1 MYNADCFTKKANLT
15 IKKAFIHAGRLGHTY
30 VGSEHLLL
38 SLISEQGCTAG
49 STLKACGITEEAVLN
64 RIIALV
70 GRGEP
75 SAVSED
81 AMTPAV
87 KRTIDAAV
95 QIVAASGAKITG
107 TEHLLAAL
115 MEQENCTA
123 AAILREE
130 GGDPSA
136 MRAASPASQFFV
148 RQIPT
153 LEKYARDLTAAA
165 ADKKCDP
172 VFCRDKEIEQVVRIL
187 SRRTKNNPCLIGE
200 AGVGKTAVVEGIAA
214 MLAKGNVPETL
225 RGKHI
230 FSLSLTSMVAGAK
243 YRGDFEERIKQC
255 IEEVVSCRNII
266 LFIDELHTIVGAGA
280 AEGAIDAANIL
291 KPPLARGDLQIIGAT
306 TIKEYRK
313 FIEKDPALD
322 RRFRQVMIN
331 EPSEEEAVKIIGG
344 LKKIYEDF
352 HCADISDE
360 AAKAAV
366 ELSVRYLPERY
377 LPDKAIDLMDEAA
390 SRARLK
396 AAAEPRTL
404 TQLAESLKIMLDKQ
418 SERRKEPSKP
428 RPDLPSWYN
437 DSAASRVSVGRND
450 IAEVVADYTGIPL
463 AEITKG
469 ERERL
474 LRLESELH
482 KRIIGQEEAVHAVA
496 DAVRRSRSGLK
507 DPCRPMGC
515 FLFAGP
521 TGSGKTELAKAL
533 AECLFGDENAVIRFD
548 MSEYMERHSVSKLI
562 GAPPGYVGFEEGGVL
577 TERVRRKPYSVIL
590 FDEIE
595 KAHSDIYNILLQIFE
610 EGRLTDNTGRT
621 VCFGS
626 TVIILT
632 SNEGAQRLTKR
643 SSVGFGG
650 NGFSDTKQEVLKDI
664 RRRFSPELLGR
675 LDETVIFEP
684 LTKVQLTDIARKLL
698 NDLRARAHALEISL
712 EFSDGAVEHLAET
725 DCRRGGARSLRHD
738 ITVSVENMLS
748 RQILDGS
755 IKSGDSVVLVYENGR
770 YSFKFG
776 AAVQAD
782 G

>member
-1 MYNADCFTKKANLT
+1 MYNPDCFTKKANLT
-15 IKKAFIHAGRLGHTY
+15 IKKAFLHAGKLGHTY

-38 SLISEQGCTAG
+38 ALIAEQGCTAC

-64 RIIALV
+64 RIVALV

-75 SAVSED
+75 AAVSED

-87 KRTIDAAV
+87 RRTIDAAV
-95 QIVAASGAKITG
+95 QIAAASGARITG

-130 GGDPSA
+130 GSDPSSL
-136 MRAASPASQFFV
+136 RAASPTSQFLS

-172 VFCRDKEIEQVVRIL
+172 VFCRDKEIEQVIQIL

-255 IEEVVSCRNII
+255 IEEVISCRSII

-313 FIEKDPALD
+313 YIEKDPALD
-322 RRFRQVMIN
+322 RRFRQVTIN
-331 EPSEEEAVKIIGG
+331 EPSEEEAVKMIGG
-344 LKKIYEDF
+344 IKKLYEDF
-352 HCADISDE
+352 HDADISDE
-360 AAKAAV
+360 AVKAAV

-404 TQLAESLKIMLDKQ
+404 TQLAESLKVMLDKQ
-418 SERRKEPSKP
+418 AERKKEQP
-428 RPDLPSWYN
+428 RSRSDLPSWYS
-437 DSAASRVSVGRND
+437 DRSRVPVGRED
-450 IAEVVADYTGIPL
+450 IAEVISDSTGIPL
-463 AEITKG
+463 AEITTG

-474 LRLESELH
+474 LRLEGELH
-482 KRIIGQEEAVHAVA
+482 KRIIGQDKAVHAVA

-548 MSEYMERHSVSKLI
+548 MSEYTERHSISKLI
-562 GAPPGYVGFEEGGVL
+562 GAPPGYVGYEEGGVL

-610 EGRLTDNTGRT
+610 DGRLTDSSGCTVNFGNTI
-621 VCFGS
+621 
-626 TVIILT
+626 IILT
-632 SNEGAQRLTKR
+632 SNEGAKHITEQT
-643 SSVGFGG
+643 SVGFGR
-650 NGFSDTKQEVLKDI
+650 NKLADTRQAVLGDI

-675 LDETVIFEP
+675 LDEIIIFEP
-684 LTKVQLTDIARKLL
+684 LTNVQLTDIAQKLL
-698 NDLRARAHALEISL
+698 EDLRNRARALEISL
-712 EFSDGAVEHLAET
+712 EFSGEAVEKLADA
-725 DCRRGGARSLRHD
+725 DCRKGGARDLRHD

-755 IKSGDSVVLVYENGR
+755 IKRGDSVILVYENGG
-770 YSFKFG
+770 YVFKF
-776 AAVQAD
+776 AAGVPAD